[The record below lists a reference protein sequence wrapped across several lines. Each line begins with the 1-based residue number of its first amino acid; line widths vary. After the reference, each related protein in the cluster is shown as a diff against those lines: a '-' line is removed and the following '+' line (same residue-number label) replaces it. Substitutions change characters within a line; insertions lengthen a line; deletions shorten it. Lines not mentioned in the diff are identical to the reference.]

1 MEQNKPLMLFGE
13 EAKVVLEMVNGQFR
27 MRVIEGKL
35 SEPQL
40 AAAQKSMNEAQSIH
54 QGEWKSKRYNFL
66 MSAIPLK
73 ADISVISDAP
83 LKLTLALSTKSF
95 EEP

>member
-1 MEQNKPLMLFGE
+1 MLFGE

-54 QGEWKSKRYNFL
+54 QGE
-66 MSAIPLK
+66 
-73 ADISVISDAP
+73 
-83 LKLTLALSTKSF
+83 
-95 EEP
+95 

>member
-54 QGEWKSKRYNFL
+54 QGE
-66 MSAIPLK
+66 
-73 ADISVISDAP
+73 
-83 LKLTLALSTKSF
+83 
-95 EEP
+95 